1 MDTPGFRAFL
11 RRTGFAEAH
20 AQGLKALGGLVGS
33 VAAVEA
39 FEKII
44 AIELASIAESGL
56 EALEIGLRADGRR

>member
-1 MDTPGFRAFL
+1 M
-11 RRTGFAEAH
+11 
-20 AQGLKALGGLVGS
+20 GS

-44 AIELASIAESGL
+44 AIELASVAESDL